1 MTLQPLAS
9 DTFAPV
15 DEATPDSVRL
25 RLGEVLIGLGVL
37 TEVDLAC
44 ALDRQSRGPRSRLGA
59 VLLDMGL
66 ASEADVARGLAALH
80 GLPLLDVDALA
91 IQADVARTVP
101 PAMAQRLGIL
111 AYGRDGQGLLVAVA
125 DPVDVVALD
134 DIRRITGALTLV
146 VGVAARSAIMLA
158 LAQVWAEAED
168 RDVVQAFVDETAV
181 SAAPAEVDDA
191 EDAATIRLV
200 DRLLDVAVRERAS
213 DLHLEPHRGSVLVR
227 LRVDGVLQEVLD
239 LPPAGYAAVTA
250 RLKII
255 AGLDIIERR
264 VPQDGRARI
273 RVAGGVVDVR
283 VSTVPA
289 MHGEKIVVR
298 ILPSASRLP
307 DLRGLGLTDDQR
319 GLLLEVM
326 SRPQGL
332 ILITGPTGSG
342 KTNTLYAALA
352 EGVDSTRN
360 VMTLEDPVEIE
371 LPGITQIQIDEKAGL
386 SFARALR
393 ACLRQ
398 DPDVL
403 LVGEIRDQDTAELAV
418 RAALTGHLVLATLH
432 TLDAAAAITRLADM
446 GVAPYLVTS
455 SLALVVSQRLVRIP
469 CPECAA
475 PDPGALDALHQLAV
489 PDTAG
494 AWVRAAGCSACSD
507 TGYRGRTAVL
517 EMLPVTEALRSA
529 LLAGAGEE
537 RVRAIAEKA
546 GHVSLFDSG
555 LRKAREGRTTL
566 AEVLRAVPRTASTR

>member
-1 MTLQPLAS
+1 MTVLPLPT
-9 DTFAPV
+9 DTFASRRENPV
-15 DEATPDSVRL
+15 EAVRL
-25 RLGEVLIGLGVL
+25 RLGEVLMGQGVL
-37 TEVDLAC
+37 TQADLAS

-66 ASEADVARGLAALH
+66 ASESDVARGLAAMH
-80 GLPLLDVDALA
+80 GLPLLDVDTLA
-91 IQADVARTVP
+91 IQPDVARTVP
-101 PAMAQRLGIL
+101 RTLALRLGIL
-111 AYGRDGQGLLVAVA
+111 AYAREGQRLLVVVA

-134 DIRRITGALTLV
+134 DVRRITGAASL
-146 VGVAARSAIMLA
+146 GVAVAPRSAITSA

-168 RDVVQAFVDETAV
+168 RDVLQAFVDETALTT
-181 SAAPAEVDDA
+181 STAEVDDA

-227 LRVDGVLQEVLD
+227 LRVDGVLHEVLQ

-273 RVAGGVVDVR
+273 RVAGGIVDLR

-319 GLLLEVM
+319 DLLLEVM

-332 ILITGPTGSG
+332 VLITGPTGSG

-352 EGVDSTRN
+352 EGVDGTRN

-455 SLALVVSQRLVRIP
+455 SLALVVSQRLVRLP
-469 CPECAA
+469 CPECA
-475 PDPGALDALHQLAV
+475 V
-489 PDTAG
+489 PDATAPEVLRQLSVDEVEG
-494 AWVRAAGCSACSD
+494 AWVRTVGCPACSD

-517 EMLPVTEALRSA
+517 EMLPVTEALRAA
-529 LLAGAGEE
+529 LLIGANEE
-537 RVRAIAEKA
+537 RVRAIACDA
-546 GHVSLFDSG
+546 GHVTLFGSG
-555 LRKAREGRTTL
+555 LNKARSGQTTL
-566 AEVLRAVPRTASTR
+566 AEVLRAVPRGASTR

>member
-1 MTLQPLAS
+1 MEPAK
-9 DTFAPV
+9 
-15 DEATPDSVRL
+15 L
-25 RLGEVLIGLGVL
+25 RLGEVLLSQGVL
-37 TEVDLAC
+37 TEADLAS
-44 ALDRQSRGPRSRLGA
+44 ALAQQSRGPRSRLGA

-66 ASEADVARGLAALH
+66 ASESDVARGLATLH
-80 GLPLLDVDALA
+80 GLPLLDVEALD
-91 IQADVARTVP
+91 IQPDVARTVP
-101 PAMAQRLGIL
+101 RSLAHRLGIL
-111 AYGRDGQGLLVAVA
+111 AYALDGQRLLVAVA

-134 DIRRITGALTLV
+134 DIRRITGALSLG
-146 VGVAARSAIMLA
+146 VGVAERSAITLA
-158 LAQVWAEAED
+158 LAQVWDEAED
-168 RDVVQAFVDETAV
+168 RDVVQAFVEETAA
-181 SAAPAEVDDA
+181 SMITAEVDDPEA
-191 EDAATIRLV
+191 AATIRLV

-227 LRVDGVLQEVLD
+227 LRVDGVLHEVLQ
-239 LPPAGYAAVTA
+239 LPPAGYSAVTA

-273 RVAGGVVDVR
+273 RVAGGIVDVR

-307 DLRGLGLTDDQR
+307 DLHGLGLTDDQR
-319 GLLLEVM
+319 DLLLEVM

-332 ILITGPTGSG
+332 VLITGPTGSG

-352 EGVDSTRN
+352 EGVDGSRN

-371 LPGITQIQIDEKAGL
+371 LPGITQIQIDDKSGL

-403 LVGEIRDQDTAELAV
+403 LVGEIRDQDTADLAV

-455 SLALVVSQRLVRIP
+455 SLALVVSQRLVRLP
-469 CPECAA
+469 CPECVA
-475 PDPGALDALHQLAV
+475 PDPTAPEVLRQLSV
-489 PDTAG
+489 DDVEGT
-494 AWVRAAGCSACSD
+494 WVRAVGCPACTD

-517 EMLPVTEALRSA
+517 EMLPVTEALRAA
-529 LLAGAGEE
+529 LLVGANEA
-537 RVRAIAEKA
+537 RVRAIASDA
-546 GHVSLFDSG
+546 GHVTLYGSG
-555 LRKAREGRTTL
+555 LNKARAGQTTL
-566 AEVLRAVPRTASTR
+566 AEVLRAVPRGPAPDERRETGPGTVQ